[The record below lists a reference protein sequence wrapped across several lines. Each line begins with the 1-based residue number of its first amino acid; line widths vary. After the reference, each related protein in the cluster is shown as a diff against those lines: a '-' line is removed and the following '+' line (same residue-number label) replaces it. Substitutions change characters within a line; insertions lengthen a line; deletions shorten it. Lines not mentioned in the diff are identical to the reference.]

1 MPVSKFSQEER
12 LRRKRE
18 AARLR
23 QRRCRAK
30 KKQRELELKE
40 LELKSQKLLANKKV
54 KTSTNPL
61 TKQGKVSKTS
71 APSSSSLF
79 PASTSVVSSSSKKDR
94 HERSVTHQNCRP
106 SKDTPT
112 KEATLSTYPQ
122 AILVNEFTSP
132 RNGHGSTLPNVV
144 TPNNVNMTFPA
155 MPPLPSVTLHSEA
168 SDHKQGSTSPS
179 AVVDKEELHAVGAM
193 LSLRHQS
200 PVLPRE
206 IESPKKIIES
216 AYLPN
221 LSWQSTFKS
230 PPAVRSYVPLM
241 PKIATKRDLDECA
254 MNTYPVQLAHRS
266 QDSSHQV
273 GFPTGKDDMMNRG
286 RNLRAGVYFYYN

>member
-1 MPVSKFSQEER
+1 MPASKFSQEER

-40 LELKSQKLLANKKV
+40 LELKSQKPLANKRL
-54 KTSTNPL
+54 KTSTAPL
-61 TKQGKVSKTS
+61 TKQGRVSKTS
-71 APSSSSLF
+71 APSSSLF
-79 PASTSVVSSSSKKDR
+79 PASAGAASSSSKKDR
-94 HERSVTHQNCRP
+94 NERSVTHQNCRP
-106 SKDTPT
+106 TKDTPT
-112 KEATLSTYPQ
+112 KGTILTSYPQ
-122 AILVNEFTSP
+122 TVIANEFTSP
-132 RNGHGSTLPNVV
+132 RKGHGSTLPNVV
-144 TPNNVNMTFPA
+144 TPTNVNMTFPA
-155 MPPLPSVTLHSEA
+155 MPPLPSVTLPSEA
-168 SDHKQGSTSPS
+168 SDDKQASTPPS

-216 AYLPN
+216 ACLPN
-221 LSWQSTFKS
+221 LPWQSTFKS

-266 QDSSHQV
+266 QDSSYQV
-273 GFPTGKDDMMNRG
+273 GFPTDKDDMMNRG

>member
-1 MPVSKFSQEER
+1 MPGSKFSQEER

-40 LELKSQKLLANKKV
+40 LELKSQKLLANKRLKI
-54 KTSTNPL
+54 STAPL
-61 TKQGKVSKTS
+61 TKRGKASKTG
-71 APSSSSLF
+71 ASSSLF
-79 PASTSVVSSSSKKDR
+79 PASTGVASSSSKKDR
-94 HERSVTHQNCRP
+94 YERSVTHQNCRP
-106 SKDTPT
+106 TKDTPT

-144 TPNNVNMTFPA
+144 TPTNVNMTFPA

-168 SDHKQGSTSPS
+168 SDDKQASTPPS

-273 GFPTGKDDMMNRG
+273 GFPTDKDDMMNRG